1 MILQQPES
9 MTISTYLPDA
19 PLSIKEYQHVG
30 LRSVPLVS
38 ESLP

>member
-1 MILQQPES
+1 LILWK
-9 MTISTYLPDA
+9 ILL
-19 PLSIKEYQHVG
+19 LSIKEYQHVG